1 MDINVCETFND
12 IDNLFINYEEEF
24 KNENGSYNKYCPG
37 KGGSKKCETN
47 YEKLGAIFGYAYVE
61 LIQNNQVDLDN
72 EDDPSADF
80 LVMSLSNILYKLSK
94 NDTLSLKD
102 AFDIY
107 LKSQGS
113 FNYWSILRNKKYFN
127 DSNIGIMN
135 GFYFLFQQICET
147 INRYNDPTAQKH
159 EHESDIAQFY
169 MIYNTLYNFVKQC
182 DPYLQLFN
190 HLKRIYDDLIGDV
203 IKFHDNDQ
211 ELLNAFKQ
219 ISSIYTTNLVS
230 QFNSKGCKK
239 VHKKIKQ
246 NMSKIKEKSQEDQE
260 EEEEDEEQG
269 GFDDLVDLLGSDNE
283 DNDGENGDDGD
294 DDDELEDN
302 GDTTEN
308 SLDQIQNNQDGTP
321 SVPGSQQSGNLTP
334 VQPQQEP
341 QGQQTQNPA
350 ESASHQ
356 QLGQPPTGTQ
366 SPSGITSSTNVST
379 PTTTPTTDTIT
390 TPGTNTASPTDQQS
404 TDQQSTDQQSTGQ
417 QSTGQ
422 QSTPEPLPSQPEPPN
437 PPTDNNKKT
446 SSPSASEPTLGNNQE
461 DSGKSPK
468 DPSNGQED
476 SENAKKLLK
485 ILIDGQNTIE
495 NYRSTF
501 YNVYTKFKKRVNES
515 ITSAIEKAHTN
526 SLYIGNKINGAIK
539 QLSEQLQKV
548 STPAKEPN
556 LPPDHKKTEHKT
568 PSSSSPDPQTSPQ
581 PPNSL
586 STNIPLNGQKD
597 VSTHSNNLMT
607 NLVPDAGIKE
617 STPKV
622 ILLGNIFKGGVP
634 TYIKAI
640 VILIPVILGITYKY
654 LSSGWRKEIKRK
666 KNMKRVINS
675 IGGKRPVQIIINASI
690 QENQPKKSINSV
702 HRKKPPL
709 LNIYKLMQADPIP
722 FINLFFLL
730 TFFVY
735 KRKRDYLEL

>member
-1 MDINVCETFND
+1 MGMNACETFND
-12 IDNLFINYEEEF
+12 IDKIFINYEEEF
-24 KNENGSYNKYCPG
+24 KNENGLYNNYCPG
-37 KGGSKKCETN
+37 KDGSKRCDTD

-72 EDDPSADF
+72 ENDPSADF

-94 NDTLSLKD
+94 DPDLSLKD
-102 AFDIY
+102 AFNIY
-107 LKSQGS
+107 LNRQGS
-113 FNYWSILRNKKYFN
+113 FNYSTILRNKKYFN
-127 DSNIGIMN
+127 DSNVGIMN

-147 INRYNDPTAQKH
+147 INRYNDPSAQ
-159 EHESDIAQFY
+159 EYERINDIAQFY
-169 MIYNTLYNFVKQC
+169 MIYDTLYNFVKQC

-190 HLKRIYDDLIGDV
+190 HLKRIYDELIGGV
-203 IKFHDNDQ
+203 IKFHGNDQ
-211 ELLNAFKQ
+211 ELRSKLIKL
-219 ISSIYTTNLVS
+219 SSIDIPKLLS
-230 QFNSKGCKK
+230 EFNTKGCKK
-239 VHKKIKQ
+239 VHKKIEQ
-246 NMSKIKEKSQEDQE
+246 NISKIKEKPQEDQE
-260 EEEEDEEQG
+260 EQEEQT
-269 GFDDLVDLLGSDNE
+269 GFNTLTDLLGP
-283 DNDGENGDDGD
+283 GDDDDD

-308 SLDQIQNNQDGTP
+308 SLDKIQNGQDGTP
-321 SVPGSQQSGNLTP
+321 SVPGSQQSGNLAP

-350 ESASHQ
+350 ESASQQ
-356 QLGQPPTGTQ
+356 QLGQPQTGTQ

-390 TPGTNTASPTDQQS
+390 TPGTNTTSPTDQQPTDQQPTDQQS
-404 TDQQSTDQQSTGQ
+404 TDH

-437 PPTDNNKKT
+437 PPTDNQQKA
-446 SSPSASEPTLGNNQE
+446 SPPSASDPALGNSQE
-461 DSGKSPK
+461 DLDKSQK
-468 DPSNGQED
+468 DPSSGQED
-476 SENAKKLLK
+476 SENAKKLLE
-485 ILIDGQNTIE
+485 ILIGDQNTFE
-495 NYRSTF
+495 KYRSTF

-634 TYIKAI
+634 TYVKAI

-690 QENQPKKSINSV
+690 QEKQPKKSINSV